1 MALSH
6 LILSLKGLEVLANL
20 SIEIESVTEIE
31 KEKGKEIGL
40 ETDTMMI
47 EIEVTEGMKE
57 LMLNV
62 RIENLRDLRLRE

>member
-57 LMLNV
+57 
-62 RIENLRDLRLRE
+62 